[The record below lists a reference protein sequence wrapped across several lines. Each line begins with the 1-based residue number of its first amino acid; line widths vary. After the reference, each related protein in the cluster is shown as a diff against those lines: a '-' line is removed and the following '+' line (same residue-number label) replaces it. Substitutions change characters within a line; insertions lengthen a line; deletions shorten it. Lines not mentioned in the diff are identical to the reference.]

1 MFLEANPMKYRKNLL
16 LLLLCALLA
25 LCCTACSGEDVNT
38 ALGIAAALLSDS
50 SQDEADDLTADTG
63 FAAGNSAS
71 SAISTEHD
79 TSSDAGTTTS
89 GSGSQSVSVQQTPE
103 NWLDG
108 QELDEEGTYS
118 SQEDVAAYLV
128 TYHHLPDNYITKRE
142 AEKLGWHGGSL
153 EPYAPGKCIGG
164 SRFGNYEGLLPEG
177 ETYYECDIDTVG
189 AKKRGA
195 QRLVYTEDF
204 ERVYYT
210 SDHYESFTL
219 VYGEEP

>member
-1 MFLEANPMKYRKNLL
+1 MKYKKPL

-25 LCCTACSGEDVNT
+25 LCCTACSDEDVDT
-38 ALGIAAALLSDS
+38 ALGVAAALLSDS
-50 SQDEADDLTADTG
+50 SQAEEDDLTGDANLADDTG
-63 FAAGNSAS
+63 ASNAS
-71 SAISTEHD
+71 SAGLH
-79 TSSDAGTTTS
+79 TSSETATS
-89 GSGSQSVSVQQTPE
+89 GSGSQSATVQETPE

-128 TYHHLPDNYITKRE
+128 TYHHLPDNYITKRQ

-164 SRFGNYEGLLPEG
+164 GRFGNYEGLLPEG
-177 ETYYECDIDTVG
+177 ETYYECDIDTLG

-195 QRLVYTEDF
+195 ERLVYTEDF

-210 SDHYESFTL
+210 SYHYESFTL

>member
-1 MFLEANPMKYRKNLL
+1 V
-16 LLLLCALLA
+16 
-25 LCCTACSGEDVNT
+25 DT
-38 ALGIAAALLSDS
+38 ALGVAAALLSDS
-50 SQDEADDLTADTG
+50 SQSKEDELTADTG
-63 FAAGNSAS
+63 ASNAS
-71 SAISTEHD
+71 SAEDDATSETDTI
-79 TSSDAGTTTS
+79 TSSS
-89 GSGSQSVSVQQTPE
+89 SGSQSATVQETPE

-128 TYHHLPDNYITKRE
+128 TYHHLPDNYITKRQ

-164 SRFGNYEGLLPEG
+164 GRFGNYEGLLPEG
-177 ETYYECDIDTVG
+177 ETYYECDIDTLG

-195 QRLVYTEDF
+195 ERLVYTEDF

-219 VYGEEP
+219 VYGEEK